1 MSEIKVLI
9 VEDEPLIAE
18 DIGEYLT
25 NIDYAVDAIVHNKED
40 ALKFLN
46 SGSLPDIAI
55 LDINLGGNMDG
66 FKIAEHI
73 NEHCNFPFLYLTS
86 YANKSVVEQAKYTR
100 PMGFIVKPFD
110 EADLY
115 SSIEI
120 ALYNYSQT
128 NKPKEFNRDLIN
140 AKILSQITEKEFE
153 VLTDI
158 YEGRTNKQ
166 MSDKHFVSIN
176 TIKTHIQKIYDKL
189 DVHSRSET
197 IAKIRN
203 LLV

>member
-40 ALKFLN
+40 AIEFLKTN
-46 SGSLPDIAI
+46 LPDIAL

-66 FKIAEHI
+66 FTIAEYI
-73 NEHCNFPFLYLTS
+73 NKKCNFPFLYLTS
-86 YANKSVVEQAKYTR
+86 YANKSIVEQAKYTR

-120 ALYNYSQT
+120 AL
-128 NKPKEFNRDLIN
+128 
-140 AKILSQITEKEFE
+140 
-153 VLTDI
+153 
-158 YEGRTNKQ
+158 
-166 MSDKHFVSIN
+166 
-176 TIKTHIQKIYDKL
+176 
-189 DVHSRSET
+189 
-197 IAKIRN
+197 
-203 LLV
+203 